1 MTVLK
6 AEHAFSRLT
15 LGGRVF
21 QAEGRTG
28 RGCEGRRW
36 PGDGRSERFV
46 WSWRMNW
53 WEEVTMESLAEAGT
67 IQTQKAVSG
76 TNRQE
81 RFTEAPW
88 RIFTAF
94 QTVYDSLLMLS
105 SS

>member
-6 AEHAFSRLT
+6 AEHGFSRLT
-15 LGGRVF
+15 LGGRAF

-28 RGCEGRRW
+28 RGCEGRHW

-53 WEEVTMESLAEAGT
+53 WEEVMMESLAEAGT
-67 IQTQKAVSG
+67 IQAQKAVSG

-81 RFTEAPW
+81 RLTEVPW

-94 QTVYDSLLMLS
+94 QTVYDSLLRLS